1 MPITLEIPAI
11 TPINALP
18 LLIVCGFV
26 LFDVIVGL
34 TKAFA
39 TGTYESS
46 KMRQGMW
53 HKAAI
58 LAVTILAYA
67 LEAATGMMDF
77 SIIGWEP
84 GTTLPIVGAV
94 TAYIVIMEAGS
105 ILESAVIIN
114 PDLGGKGLFKLFGKF
129 GESVVNTEGA
139 TDGEAKE

>member
-1 MPITLEIPAI
+1 MPITLEIPPI

-34 TKAFA
+34 VKAFA
-39 TGTYESS
+39 TESYQSS

-58 LAVTILAYA
+58 LAVTVLAYA

-77 SIIGWEP
+77 SISGWEP
-84 GTTLPIVGAV
+84 GTTIPIVGAV
-94 TAYIVIMEAGS
+94 TAYVVIMEAGS
-105 ILESAVIIN
+105 ILESAVTIN
-114 PDLGGKGLFKLFGKF
+114 PELGGKGLFKLFGKF
-129 GESVVNTEGA
+129 GETIA
-139 TDGEAKE
+139 DDAKEGNDGGK

>member
-11 TPINALP
+11 APINALP

-26 LFDVIVGL
+26 LFDVVVGL
-34 TKAFA
+34 FKAFA
-39 TGTYESS
+39 TGTYQSS

-58 LAVTILAYA
+58 IAVTILAYA

-77 SIIGWEP
+77 SVIGWEP

-94 TAYIVIMEAGS
+94 TAYIVVMEAGS
-105 ILESAVIIN
+105 ILESAVTIN

-129 GESVVNTEGA
+129 A
-139 TDGEAKE
+139 DGVEERGDEDDVDR

>member
-1 MPITLEIPAI
+1 MPVVLEIPAI

-34 TKAFA
+34 FKAFA
-39 TGTYESS
+39 TSSYQSS

-58 LAVTILAYA
+58 IAVTILAYA

-84 GTTLPIVGAV
+84 GTTIPIVGAV
-94 TAYIVIMEAGS
+94 TAYIVVMESGS
-105 ILESAVIIN
+105 ILESAVTIN

-129 GESVVNTEGA
+129 G
-139 TDGEAKE
+139 DGVDDGGEK